1 MSTLVTANISDGT
14 TTVGTEYVVNGSAK
28 AWVNFNGT
36 GTVAISASANVASIV
51 DNGTGDYTLNLTNS
65 MANANYAVPAGTAYF
80 NGSNGANDSIAQC
93 WQSTTAL
100 FSIACGYVSGSG
112 ASKRDQGLLV
122 AVAHGD
128 LA

>member
-1 MSTLVTANISDGT
+1 MSDIRANTISDAAGT
-14 TTVGTEYVVNGSAK
+14 GPIELTKQSAAK
-28 AWVNFNGT
+28 AWVHFNGT
-36 GTVAISASANVASIV
+36 NTVAISASANVASIV
-51 DNGTGDYTLNLTNS
+51 DNGTGDYTINLTNS
-65 MANANYAVPAGTAYF
+65 MASANYAVPAGTAYF